1 MAEQRSLS
9 GQILGGKYLVKEL
22 LGEGGFGMVYAGQHL
37 LLDRPQAIKLLLE
50 RYFRQPKFRER
61 FLREAKLVATLD
73 HLHIVH
79 IDDFGL
85 EEQAAKAYLVM
96 PFLGR
101 GTVQDI
107 LKEAR
112 EQQRSLDMEQVVSFL
127 EQISSALDYA
137 HQHGVVHLDLKPQ
150 NLLIHDDERVLL
162 ADFGL
167 AHVLKQGDLE
177 GGTSLKYGTAH
188 YMAPEHI
195 QGHPGKQS
203 DVYALGVMLYQM
215 LTGRRP
221 FEEEGLTPAAVMM
234 KHVTEL
240 PPPLQKWR
248 PELQQELEGVLERAL
263 AKEVAQRYQS
273 AGELLKA
280 FKDALTHA
288 QGRLR
293 KVQEERVCEAG
304 EVVPMLGALVPS
316 PVVPSTQG
324 VNSSLSHPLSVQTPT
339 GPHSLGSPVSVPPA
353 QPQAQKQNAKMRKD
367 SSGNMAIV
375 SATIQKVGPRPRGGV
390 GSPEGMPPARGMVR
404 GHRPDRD
411 RRWFLALGLLLLTS
425 LGVCGTIVSASPGTL
440 ARLGLGTGIKQ
451 TPGVRATGTITFYN
465 AAFIDQQVHAG
476 TTFNLAGG
484 IRIVTDRAV
493 DIPHQAGTPPYSHSG
508 VASVSAHATAVGPAG
523 NIAALTIDGACCSA
537 DGSIFAKNLTAFTG
551 GQDPQ
556 NVNFVQQ
563 RDISGI
569 VTAFMPEVMRVSTG
583 PR

>member
-9 GQILGGKYLVKEL
+9 GQILGEKYLLREL

-37 LLDRPQAIKLLLE
+37 LLDRHQAIKLLLE

-61 FLREAKLVATLD
+61 FLREAKLVAALD

-85 EEQAAKAYLVM
+85 EEQVAKAYLVM
-96 PFLGR
+96 PFIGR
-101 GTVQDI
+101 GTFQDI

-112 EQQRSLDMEQVVSFL
+112 KQQRSLDMEQVVSFL

-137 HQHGVVHLDLKPQ
+137 HQRGVVHLDLKPQ
-150 NLLIHDDERVLL
+150 NLLIHDDGRVLL

-167 AHVLKQGDLE
+167 AHLLKQGDLE

-195 QGHPGKQS
+195 QGHPEKQS
-203 DVYALGVMLYQM
+203 DVYALGVILYQM

-221 FEEEGLTPAAVMM
+221 FEEEGLTPAVVMM
-234 KHVTEL
+234 KHLTEL

-273 AGELLKA
+273 AGELLEA

-293 KVQEERVCEAG
+293 KADEEQVCKAG
-304 EVVPMLGALVPS
+304 EVVPILGALVPS
-316 PVVPSTQG
+316 PRVPSTQG
-324 VNSSLSHPLSVQTPT
+324 VNSSLSHPLSIQTPT
-339 GPHSLGSPVSVPPA
+339 EPHSIGLPVSVPPA
-353 QPQAQKQNAKMRKD
+353 QPQAPIQNAKMRKD
-367 SSGNMAIV
+367 SSGNIAIV
-375 SATIQKVGPRPRGGV
+375 GATIQKVGPRPRGGV
-390 GSPEGMPPARGMVR
+390 GSAEGMPPARGMVG

-425 LGVCGTIVSASPGTL
+425 LGVCGTL
-440 ARLGLGTGIKQ
+440 ARLGLGTSIKQ
-451 TPGVRATGTITFYN
+451 TPGVRATGAITFYN
-465 AAFIDQQVHAG
+465 AAFVDQQVNAG
-476 TTFNLAGG
+476 TMFNLAGG
-484 IRIVTDRAV
+484 VRIVTDRAI
-493 DIPHQAGTPPYSHSG
+493 DIPKASAPPNSHPG

-523 NIAALTIDGACCSA
+523 NVAALTIDGACCSA

-556 NVNFVQQ
+556 NVTFVQQ

-569 VTAFMPEVMRVSTG
+569 VTAFISEVMRISTG
-583 PR
+583 VLAT